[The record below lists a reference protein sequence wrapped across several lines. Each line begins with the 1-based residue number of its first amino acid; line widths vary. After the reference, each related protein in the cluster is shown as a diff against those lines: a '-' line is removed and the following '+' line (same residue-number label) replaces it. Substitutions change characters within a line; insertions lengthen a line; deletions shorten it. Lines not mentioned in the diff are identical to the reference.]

1 MIIVSVS
8 SLLLSLLHSQYQTSV
23 INILMKFTLKSGMDR
38 ERKVNLVHV
47 DDDGDEERVF
57 S

>member
-23 INILMKFTLKSGMDR
+23 INILMKFTLKSDLHR
-38 ERKVNLVHV
+38 ERKVNVVHV